1 MVCFFMISAH
11 VRSGLRIGLV
21 LLGCLA
27 MAGCGLFG
35 KEYDPTEN
43 WNAQRLY
50 NAGKLALDDGDYS
63 KAVEFYQKLETRYPF
78 GPFGQQ
84 AQLES
89 VYAYYKLSEPA
100 SAIAAADRF
109 IKLNP
114 QHPNVDY
121 AYYLKGL
128 TQFDQ
133 GRGLVDR
140 LAPIDPSQRDAGS
153 ALESFEDFAELA
165 RRFPNSRYTKDAQSR
180 MLYLRNNLAKHEM
193 HVANYYMRRGA
204 YVAAANRAKY
214 VVENYDRAPAVP
226 DALVLMAKAYR
237 VLELDELSADAVRVL
252 KLNYPEHAGIS
263 EVQKLELRD

>member
-1 MVCFFMISAH
+1 MNS
-11 VRSGLRIGLV
+11 VRVWAALRLGIV
-21 LLGCLA
+21 VLGCVA

-35 KEYDPTEN
+35 KEFDPTEG

-50 NAGKLALDDGDYS
+50 NAGKVALDDGDYS
-63 KAVEFYQKLETRYPF
+63 KATEFYQKLETRYPF
-78 GPFGQQ
+78 GPFAQQ

-89 VYAYYKLSEPA
+89 VYAYYKMSEPA

-114 QHPNVDY
+114 QHPHADY

-133 GRGLVDR
+133 GRGLIDKV
-140 LAPIDPSQRDAGS
+140 APIDPSQRDPGS
-153 ALESFEDFAELA
+153 ALESFEDFAELV
-165 RRFPNSRYTKDAQSR
+165 RRFPNSRYTKDAQRR
-180 MLYLRNNLAKHEM
+180 MLFLRNNLARHEM
-193 HVANYYMRRGA
+193 HVANYYLRRGA

-226 DALVLMAKAYR
+226 DALVLMAKTYR
-237 VLELDELSADAVRVL
+237 VLGLDELSADAVRVL
-252 KLNYPEHAGIS
+252 KLNHPEHPGIS
-263 EVQKLELRD
+263 EVQKLQLRD